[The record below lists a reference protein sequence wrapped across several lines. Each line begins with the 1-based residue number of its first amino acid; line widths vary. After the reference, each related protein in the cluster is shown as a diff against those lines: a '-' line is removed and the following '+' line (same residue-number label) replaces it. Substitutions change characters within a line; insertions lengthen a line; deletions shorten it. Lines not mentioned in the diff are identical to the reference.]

1 MSRLVSCPRCDE
13 TEELDGVHIDQSIII
28 RCQQCHLEWE
38 RDLTPRCATCGSEDV
53 RPAFEAVVEKS
64 RGSQLSMQSARLVY
78 LCVSCDGAKL
88 ADYHRT
94 SSPLMPAELPTRDEH
109 DI

>member
-1 MSRLVSCPRCDE
+1 MTGRQVGQTIFIS
-13 TEELDGVHIDQSIII
+13 
-28 RCQQCHLEWE
+28 CQQCLLEWE
-38 RDLTPRCATCGSEDV
+38 RDLSPRCSSCAASDV

-78 LCVSCDGAKL
+78 LCVTCDAAKL

-94 SSPLMPAELPTRDEH
+94 SSPLMPAELPTLDEH
-109 DI
+109 DH